1 MKQIIRRL
9 GRLACFVWLCFGM
22 AAGAFAAGEIG
33 MVMNMEGSMTARG
46 TDGALRAL
54 KIFSKVL
61 PGDTLFTAKDSYARV
76 KFADGAQI
84 SLQPGAQFKIE
95 DYHFDAQQP
104 DKDRAGFNLV
114 KGGLRAVSGLIGKR
128 GDQDSYSVKAQTA
141 TVGIRGTHFGMLL
154 CKGDCASISTP
165 EGKPPE
171 DGLHLDVAEGAVVLR
186 NAGVTQLLNAGQ
198 FGLVRDMAAPP
209 VIVPPERGIK
219 VDIPAKIFLDRVRG
233 VSGEKARSEGKK
245 EGKSDG
251 KDSAGAKAAGSKQG
265 KSDAAE
271 SGEAEPGAA
280 ESGADATESSET
292 ESGATESGEAETG
305 GTESEAAVC
314 PI

>member
-1 MKQIIRRL
+1 MKQIIRSF
-9 GRLACFVWLCFGM
+9 GRLACFAWLCFGM
-22 AAGAFAAGEIG
+22 AAHAFAAGEIG
-33 MVMNMEGSMTARG
+33 MVMNVEGSMTARAA
-46 TDGALRAL
+46 DAALRPL
-54 KIFSKVL
+54 RVFSKVF
-61 PGDTLFTAKDSYARV
+61 PGDTLFMDKDSYARV

-128 GDQDSYSVKAQTA
+128 GDQDSYSVKARTA

-154 CKGDCASISTP
+154 CQGDCANLSTP

-186 NAGVTQLLNAGQ
+186 NAGATQLLTAGQ
-198 FGLVRDMAAPP
+198 FGLVKDATAPP
-209 VIVPPERGIK
+209 VVVPAERGIK
-219 VDIPAKIFLDRVRG
+219 VDIPARLSLDRVRG
-233 VSGEKARSEGKK
+233 VSSE
-245 EGKSDG
+245 ES
-251 KDSAGAKAAGSKQG
+251 
-265 KSDAAE
+265 
-271 SGEAEPGAA
+271 SGEGSTDGDDAAEPGAQ
-280 ESGADATESSET
+280 GPDTP
-292 ESGATESGEAETG
+292 
-305 GTESEAAVC
+305 VC

>member
-9 GRLACFVWLCFGM
+9 GRLACFMWLCFGM

-33 MVMNMEGSMTARG
+33 MVMNMEGSMTAKG
-46 TDGALRAL
+46 ADGSLRAL

-61 PGDTLFTAKDSYARV
+61 PGDTLFMAKDSYARV

-154 CKGDCASISTP
+154 CKGDCTSISTP
-165 EGKPPE
+165 EGKLPE

-186 NAGVTQLLNAGQ
+186 NAGATQLLNAGQ
-198 FGLVRDMAAPP
+198 FGMVRDAAASP
-209 VIVPPERGIK
+209 VVVPAERGIK
-219 VDIPAKIFLDRVRG
+219 VDIPAKILLDRVRG
-233 VSGEKARSEGKK
+233 VSGEKARSEAGK
-245 EGKSDG
+245 EGKADG
-251 KDSAGAKAAGSKQG
+251 KKDAAGTKTAGSKQG
-265 KSDAAE
+265 KSDAEE
-271 SGEAEPGAA
+271 SGEAGSEES
-280 ESGADATESSET
+280 ESGEAGATESSET
-292 ESGATESGEAETG
+292 ESG
-305 GTESEAAVC
+305 GTESDAAVC

>member
-9 GRLACFVWLCFGM
+9 GRLACFMWLCLGM

-33 MVMNMEGSMTARG
+33 MVMNMEGSMTAKG
-46 TDGALRAL
+46 ADGALRAL

-61 PGDTLFTAKDSYARV
+61 PGDTLFMSKDSYARV

-154 CKGDCASISTP
+154 CKGDCASIPTP

-171 DGLHLDVAEGAVVLR
+171 DGLHLDVAEGVIVLR
-186 NAGVTQLLNAGQ
+186 NAGEMQLLTAGQ
-198 FGLVRDMAAPP
+198 FGLVTDAAASP
-209 VIVPPERGIK
+209 VVVPVERGVK
-219 VDIPAKIFLDRVRG
+219 VDIPARISLDRVRG
-233 VSGEKARSEGKK
+233 VSGEERNDEGRT
-245 EGKSDG
+245 DG
-251 KDSAGAKAAGSKQG
+251 D
-265 KSDAAE
+265 DA
-271 SGEAEPGAA
+271 AEPGAQ
-280 ESGADATESSET
+280 GPDTP
-292 ESGATESGEAETG
+292 
-305 GTESEAAVC
+305 VC